1 MFEKLVPESSMNCNP
16 MKKKMYDSENF
27 LQDSLKSCKLLTD
40 SAG

>member
-16 MKKKMYDSENF
+16 MNKMYDSENF